1 LGKAGGGICTLYK
14 DVRFIFFMSELARIS
29 EKLAVIEKKID
40 LVLKELGFDEL
51 DEEALKRL
59 EEVDKAV
66 KENKLEELIE
76 I

>member
-1 LGKAGGGICTLYK
+1 
-14 DVRFIFFMSELARIS
+14 MSELARIS